1 MRKWLIGLV
10 YAGVCAISAV
20 SGATGNVS
28 GTQEVNPVIVWN
40 RTLLAIV
47 RTPGAQPKTVHSTRS
62 FAILHAAIYDAVNA
76 IDRRHKPYL
85 VSVPEVSRSTSEEAA
100 ADAAAH
106 EVLVALY
113 PTFKAQLD
121 NQLQQSLA
129 EIPDGQDKT
138 DGIAIGVRVADRIL
152 ALRSN
157 DGSAN
162 SPIPY
167 TFGTAPGDYQ
177 STPPNFL
184 PQPQFI
190 HWSKVTPFA
199 LNRANQFRPGPPPAL
214 TSDEYA
220 DVFNETKSLGIVN
233 STTATAD
240 EALTGRFWN
249 GSIQDYWNEIAQTA
263 SLAHNLSTA
272 QSARLFALVNL
283 SLADSVIAF
292 YDAKYVYNFWRP
304 VTAIRAAIDA
314 NLNPDTIADPN
325 WLPEVTTTAP
335 DPSYPGA
342 HAVISEAAAEVLRSF
357 LGRDHFD
364 FNVTSEVVSGVERS
378 FTSFSA
384 ASEEATLS
392 RIFAGQHFRSD
403 LTSGHR
409 LGHDVADFVIDHFLT
424 PVRGSEDFQNR

>member
-1 MRKWLIGLV
+1 MRKWLKGLV
-10 YAGVCAISAV
+10 FASACAIAAV
-20 SGATGNVS
+20 SSLARDVS

-85 VSVPEVSRSTSEEAA
+85 VTVPEVSRSTSEEAA

-129 EIPDGQDKT
+129 EIPDSQDKT
-138 DGIAIGVRVADRIL
+138 DGIALGVHVADQVL
-152 ALRSN
+152 VFRSN

-162 SPIPY
+162 PPIPY

-177 STPPNFL
+177 STPPNFP
-184 PQPQFI
+184 PQPQFT

-199 LNRANQFRPGPPPAL
+199 LNRANQFRPGPPPTL

-220 DVFNETKSLGIVN
+220 DVFNEVKSLGIVN

-272 QSARLFALVNL
+272 RSARLFALVDL
-283 SLADSVIAF
+283 SLADAVIAF

-314 NLNPDTIADPN
+314 NLNPDTTADPN
-325 WLPEVTTTAP
+325 WLPEVTNTAP

-342 HAVISEAAAEVLRSF
+342 HAVLSEAAAEVLRSF
-357 LGRDHFD
+357 FGRDHFD
-364 FNVTSEVVSGVERS
+364 FNVTSEVMPGVQRS

-392 RIFAGQHFRSD
+392 RIFSGQHFRSD

-409 LGHDVADFVIDHFLT
+409 LGHDVADFVVDHFLT
-424 PVRGSEDFQNR
+424 SLRGSEDFQNH

>member
-10 YAGVCAISAV
+10 CAGVCAISAV

-113 PTFKAQLD
+113 PAFKAQLD

-152 ALRSN
+152 VLRSN

-177 STPPNFL
+177 STPPNFP
-184 PQPQFI
+184 PQPQFT

-233 STTATAD
+233 SATATPD
-240 EALTGRFWN
+240 QALTGRFWN
-249 GSIQDYWNEIAQTA
+249 GAIQDYWNEIAQTA

-409 LGHDVADFVIDHFLT
+409 LGHDVADFVVDHFLT